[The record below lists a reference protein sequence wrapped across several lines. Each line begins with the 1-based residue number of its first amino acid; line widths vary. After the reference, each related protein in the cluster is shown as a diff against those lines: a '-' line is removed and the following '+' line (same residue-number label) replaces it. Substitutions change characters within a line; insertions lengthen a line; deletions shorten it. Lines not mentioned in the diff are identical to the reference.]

1 MSVLLSFIAVLYSV
15 TYACVLF
22 LRWFALEFIYNEPEV
37 MWSGVALNLIVA
49 TLLLLITTGIAYVVV
64 KPFDKILNDV
74 KATGRSATEDEIKT
88 CLASHKKMV
97 SLILGANFIGF
108 FLGQIIVVIIGIKD
122 GSNEYILSRV
132 IFIIAQAVGFGF
144 ISAITSTKILDYI
157 LAPKR
162 KLLKIRN
169 VSEFTKLKTAN
180 ISVSVILSFLAAIYF
195 IGINMI
201 TVPYGV
207 SLEIDRG
214 TFKGAS
220 LLIEVIK
227 RGGLSFVLSAIL
239 ALVPIITVIRGLA
252 VRIKT
257 TSDTL
262 DDIANNGDLTSRI
275 DIVMTD
281 DFGGLTSSINTLI
294 SKLSSM
300 INDLKTGT
308 YDVNS
313 SADVI
318 SMSAQSA
325 DQALSLMSNSLLKID
340 TNSKRQNE
348 LVYETG
354 ENIVMLAD
362 SINTVKLHVIQ
373 QTEAIQSIS
382 DEINK
387 MTTNISGVADIAK
400 MAQVVSS
407 QLSERSV
414 VGNDAVEHA
423 VITMKEIQVVSE
435 EVRKLLLVIQN
446 ISSQTNLL
454 SMNAAI
460 EAAHAGDFGAGF
472 AVVADEVRALASSSS
487 KSARDIQVKIKEMME
502 KTKAGVD
509 AITSAGEAFSGI
521 KENVAENANLVK
533 QIYEQMSSQNTGAAE
548 TQLATEDLVQAI
560 HAIRDL
566 AEEETESADKLRDS
580 MQSVID
586 ASKSTMNAVQESIG
600 ATENMQNSIQQVQ
613 TSASGNRKTVD
624 KIAEHVEKF
633 TV

>member
-37 MWSGVALNLIVA
+37 MWSGCLLNLIVA
-49 TLLLLITTGIAYVVV
+49 TLLLLITTVLAYIVI
-64 KPFDKILNDV
+64 KPFDKILNDI
-74 KATGRSATEDEIKT
+74 KSTGRAATESEIKT
-88 CLASHKKMV
+88 CLSSHKNMV
-97 SLILGANFIGF
+97 RLILAANFIGF

-122 GSNEYILSRV
+122 GSNEYIPSRV
-132 IFIIAQAVGFGF
+132 FFIIAQAIGFGF

-162 KLLKIRN
+162 KLLKIRD
-169 VSEFTKLKTAN
+169 VSEFKRLKTAN
-180 ISVSVILSFLAAIYF
+180 ISVSVILSFIAAIYF
-195 IGINMI
+195 IGINMM
-201 TVPYGV
+201 TVPFGV
-207 SLEIDRG
+207 SLEVDREV
-214 TFKGAS
+214 FEGAS
-220 LLIEVIK
+220 LLSDVIY
-227 RGGLSFVLSAIL
+227 RGTLCFILSAVL
-239 ALVPIITVIRGLA
+239 ALIPICTVIRGLA
-252 VRIKT
+252 SRIKT

-262 DDIANNGDLTSRI
+262 NDIANNGDLTSRI
-275 DIVMTD
+275 DVIMTD
-281 DFGGLTSSINTLI
+281 DFGGLTSSINILI
-294 SKLSSM
+294 AKLSSM
-300 INDLKTGT
+300 INDLKSGT
-308 YDVNS
+308 SEVNS

-318 SMSAQSA
+318 SVSAQSA
-325 DQALSLMSNSLLKID
+325 DQALSLMSGALEKID
-340 TNSKRQNE
+340 TNSKRQND

-354 ENIVMLAD
+354 ENIIMLAD

-382 DEINK
+382 DEVNR
-387 MTTNISGVADIAK
+387 MSSNISGVAEIAK
-400 MAQVVSS
+400 KAQNVSS
-407 QLSERSV
+407 ELSERSV
-414 VGNDAVEHA
+414 VGNSAVEHA
-423 VITMKEIQVVSE
+423 VTTMKEIQSVSE

-446 ISSQTNLL
+446 IASQTNLL

-502 KTKAGVD
+502 KTTAGVD
-509 AITSAGEAFSGI
+509 AITSAGTAFSGI
-521 KENVAENANLVK
+521 RDNVSENASLVK
-533 QIYEQMSSQNTGAAE
+533 QIYDQMTAQNTGAAE

-613 TSASGNRKTVD
+613 SSASGNRQTVD
-624 KIAEHVEKF
+624 KIAEHVQKF